1 MRAIITIP
9 GEEVS
14 TRAFHTRYRNP
25 ETGFLLP
32 QLTPRHFSFNSP
44 LGACPSCRGTGL
56 NEQENGPCRACGGKR
71 LSPLALAVTMSA
83 PDRAYNLAELTAL
96 PLEDMAGELERL
108 KTPPSLAAALNPLM
122 EEINKRVRFL
132 NELGLSYL
140 SLDRQANTLSG
151 GELQRARL
159 ASQLEAAFP
168 EFFTSWTNPRPDCT
182 PPIRTA
188 CSALSG
194 RYGTRA
200 TQSWS

>member
-1 MRAIITIP
+1 
-9 GEEVS
+9 
-14 TRAFHTRYRNP
+14 
-25 ETGFLLP
+25 
-32 QLTPRHFSFNSP
+32 
-44 LGACPSCRGTGL
+44 
-56 NEQENGPCRACGGKR
+56 
-71 LSPLALAVTMSA
+71 MSA

-159 ASQLEAAFP
+159 ASQLGGG
-168 EFFTSWTNPRPDCT
+168 
-182 PPIRTA
+182 
-188 CSALSG
+188 LSG
-194 RYGTRA
+194 VLYILDEPTAGLHPADTDRLLRALRTLRNQGNTVLVVEHDEQILTAADYLVDMAPEPGPTEAVFWRRAPLRKYWKMPEAPPENGFQANGACPPPDTR
-200 TQSWS
+200 QLLRSVWS

>member
-1 MRAIITIP
+1 MP
-9 GEEVS
+9 
-14 TRAFHTRYRNP
+14 
-25 ETGFLLP
+25 
-32 QLTPRHFSFNSP
+32 
-44 LGACPSCRGTGL
+44 
-56 NEQENGPCRACGGKR
+56 
-71 LSPLALAVTMSA
+71 A

-108 KTPPSLAAALNPLM
+108 KTPSSLAAALTPLM

-159 ASQLEAAFP
+159 ASSWEAAFP
-168 EFFTSWTNPRPDCT
+168 ESFTSWTNPRPDCT

-194 RYGTRA
+194 RSGTRA
-200 TQSWS
+200 TQYWS